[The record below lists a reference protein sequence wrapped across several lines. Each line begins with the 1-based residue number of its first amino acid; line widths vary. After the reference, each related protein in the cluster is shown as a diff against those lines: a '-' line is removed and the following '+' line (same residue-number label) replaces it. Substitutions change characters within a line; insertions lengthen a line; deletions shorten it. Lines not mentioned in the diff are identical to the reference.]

1 MFRKIINANQQCIL
15 THNAINLFNILNKC
29 FKVFEFFFT
38 LILISEF
45 FKILY
50 ELLFLS
56 NKCVFIDIRCTYM
69 YLCGYLLIHVH
80 SNLFYIFDLLLNLFL

>member
-15 THNAINLFNILNKC
+15 THNAINLFNIVNKC

-56 NKCVFIDIRCTYM
+56 NKCVFIDIRCT
-69 YLCGYLLIHVH
+69 LIYV
-80 SNLFYIFDLLLNLFL
+80 SVWLSINTCTF

>member
-1 MFRKIINANQQCIL
+1 MFRKIINTNQQCIL
-15 THNAINLFNILNKC
+15 THNAINLFQSILI
-29 FKVFEFFFT
+29 FFT
-38 LILISEF
+38 LKLISEF

-69 YLCGYLLIHVH
+69 YLCGYLLIHLL
-80 SNLFYIFDLLLNLFL
+80 SNLFYIFNLLLNLFL